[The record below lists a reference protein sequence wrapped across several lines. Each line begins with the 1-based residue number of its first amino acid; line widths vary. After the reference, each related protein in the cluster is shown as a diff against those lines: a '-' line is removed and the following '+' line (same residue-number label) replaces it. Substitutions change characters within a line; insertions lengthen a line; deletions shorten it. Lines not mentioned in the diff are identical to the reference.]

1 MAAGIAA
8 LKMIRDNP
16 PYELLEKKSSFIVNA
31 ARSAA
36 IKKGIALQTP
46 KVASLFSFFFNENPV
61 ENCSDAMASSA
72 DLYKKFFWGC
82 LDRGVYFAPSAYEIC
97 FMSAAHTDDDLSR
110 AAEAISESI
119 AAI

>member
-1 MAAGIAA
+1 M
-8 LKMIRDNP
+8 
-16 PYELLEKKSSFIVNA
+16 
-31 ARSAA
+31 
-36 IKKGIALQTP
+36 
-46 KVASLFSFFFNENPV
+46 ASLFSFFFNENPV

-110 AAEAISESI
+110 AAEAISEMHSSPVI
-119 AAI
+119 RTLCGFGILRR

>member
-1 MAAGIAA
+1 M
-8 LKMIRDNP
+8 
-16 PYELLEKKSSFIVNA
+16 SSPDGPQRGRGEGPKGPDTSPRRREA

-36 IKKGIALQTP
+36 AKKGIALQTP

-119 AAI
+119 AAL